1 MLTPV
6 AASGRRARPTGQ
18 LSYTTNKI
26 IVASIFF
33 GHLFVSDLFLVNA
46 FAPWSVQER
55 VRSRSTSSAL
65 RLARKYLI
73 IGGSGPFEEEDDQ
86 SLSKKER

>member
-55 VRSRSTSSAL
+55 VRPTSSAL